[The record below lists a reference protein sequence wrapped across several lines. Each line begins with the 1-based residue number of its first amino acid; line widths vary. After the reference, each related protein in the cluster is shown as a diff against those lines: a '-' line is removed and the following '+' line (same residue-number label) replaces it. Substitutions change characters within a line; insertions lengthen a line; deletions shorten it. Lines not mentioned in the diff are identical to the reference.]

1 MRRIGKLILPL
12 VCLSALNCSIG
23 LNPSALEGS
32 VAQAAAAVPEKG
44 ERRINFD
51 ADWRFKLGDEANAYG
66 TGFDDSAWRKLDL
79 PHDWSIELSFDK
91 KSPSGNGGGC
101 LNGGIGWYRK
111 SFTLPAGMAGKKII
125 VDFDGV
131 YMNSEVW
138 INGQKLGEH
147 PYGYTS
153 FQYDLTPYLHTDG
166 SANVLAVKVN
176 NNQPT
181 SRWYSG
187 SGIERN
193 VWLQVL
199 DPVHIGQWGT
209 FVTTPEIRKAAD
221 NSETAA
227 VNAASTVVNSTAK
240 PQQVALVS
248 TIYDA
253 DHQLVT
259 MQKTE
264 KLIPGNQS
272 GKFSQDMEIKQV
284 KRWSVDTPVL
294 YELKSEVFVDGKVV
308 DTQETPFGVRSFRFD
323 PNTGFYLNDQPMKL
337 HGVCLHHDQGS
348 LGAITNL
355 SAMERQ
361 LRIMK
366 EMGVNALRTTHN
378 PPAPEFL
385 DLADR
390 MGFVVMDESFDCW
403 ETGKSKND
411 YHLYFKDWAER
422 DIKSMVDRDK
432 NHPSIVLWSMGNE
445 IPNRTRPT
453 ALRLKAAVQSIDTT
467 RPVTMANAGGNFDV
481 DVADELGAVGY
492 NYQEKLYD
500 ADHAAHPN
508 WVIFGSETSS
518 AVRTRGV
525 YHLPAWKNILEH
537 SDKQCSSYDNSVV
550 PWGKSAEQSW
560 IDDRDRPYVAGQFIW
575 TGFDYIGEPTPYG
588 DDAKSSYFGIVDTCG
603 FPKDIYYFYK
613 SQWTKTPTLHLLPD
627 WNAAQKKKGEVI
639 PVWAYTNAHT
649 VELFLNGSSLGTQTY
664 NPAGKMLHL
673 NWPVAYEPGE
683 LKAVGR
689 DERGRVVAEDVVRTT
704 GPAAAISLKPERKS
718 LQADGKDLL
727 YVEVDVTDKDG
738 NIVPDADQLLNF
750 AVEGGTIAGV
760 DNGDPMSFESYRA
773 ASRKA
778 FHGKCL
784 LIIKT
789 EQAGMVKISAQS
801 AAGGL
806 RNAAVT
812 ITANAV
818 TK

>member
-1 MRRIGKLILPL
+1 MKKIGRFILPL
-12 VCLSALNCSIG
+12 VCCSAFNAGIG
-23 LNPSALEGS
+23 LNPPEAACA
-32 VAQAAAAVPEKG
+32 VARAAAVVPVQG
-44 ERRINFD
+44 ERRIAFD
-51 ADWRFKLGDEANAYG
+51 KDWRFKLGDAGEAQSCSL
-66 TGFDDSAWRKLDL
+66 DDTSWRTLDV
-79 PHDWSIELSFDK
+79 PHDWSIELPFNKQSAA
-91 KSPSGNGGGC
+91 GNGGGC
-101 LNGGIGWYRK
+101 LDGGIGWYRK
-111 SFTLPAGMAGKKII
+111 SFTLPASMAGKQILI
-125 VDFDGV
+125 DFDGV

-166 SANVLAVKVN
+166 TANILAVKVN

-199 DPVHIGQWGT
+199 DPVHIGQWGI

-221 NSETAA
+221 GSETAV
-227 VNAASTVVNSTAK
+227 VNAASTVENSTEK
-240 PQQVALVS
+240 PQQVTLVS

-253 DHQLVT
+253 NHQLVT
-259 MQKTE
+259 MQKTAQ
-264 KLIPGNQS
+264 LILAKQS
-272 GKFSQDMEIKQV
+272 CKFAQAMEIKQV

-294 YELKSEVFVDGKVV
+294 YQLKSEVFVDGKAA
-308 DTQETPFGVRSFRFD
+308 DTQDTSFGVRSFRFD
-323 PNTGFYLNDQPMKL
+323 PNTGFYLNNQPMKL

-348 LGAITNL
+348 LGAITNRA
-355 SAMERQ
+355 AMERQ

-422 DIKSMVDRDK
+422 DIKAMVARDK

-445 IPNRTRPT
+445 IPNRTRAT

-467 RPVTMANAGGNFDV
+467 CPVTMANAGGNFDV

-525 YHLPAWKNILEH
+525 YHLPTWKNILEH
-537 SDKQCSSYDNSVV
+537 PDKQCSSYDNSVV

-588 DDAKSSYFGIVDTCG
+588 EDAKSSYFGIVDTCG

-627 WNAAQKKKGEVI
+627 WNAGQKKKGEVI

-649 VELFLNGSSLGTQTY
+649 VELFLNGVSQGTQTY
-664 NPAGKMLHL
+664 DPAGKTLHL
-673 NWPVAYEPGE
+673 NWPVAYAPGE

-689 DERGRVVAEDVVRTT
+689 DAGGRVIAEDVVRTT

-718 LQADGKDLL
+718 FQADGKDLL

-738 NIVPDADQLLNF
+738 NIVPDAEQMLNF
-750 AVEGGTIAGV
+750 TVEGGTIAGV

-773 ASRKA
+773 ASRRA

-789 EQAGMVKISAQS
+789 EQVGAVKISARS
-801 AAGGL
+801 AAGDL
-806 RNAAVT
+806 RETAVT
-812 ITANAV
+812 IAAQAGR
-818 TK
+818 K